1 MRTERGNSCKESVVG
16 WLVSQPVIGSVKACV
31 HWDPPANRFTF
42 IPEKPI
48 NFSICGNF
56 IKLYRGL
63 CWDNRRGTV
72 CIVPPTLSCAVTD
85 FWVRVWFGWEWNEIS
100 LINICQTSLWKVFQS
115 NTLWMSEKRLHF
127 CFPPTHEEWWPAAS
141 RMTTQCLFSTY
152 RLALIRFTVRSELL
166 HRPPFGG
173 EQMISNSIVSGAP
186 RFNNRHCSTWSSN
199 FALGGWL
206 GNCAKSRST
215 ATYWPPW
222 KQRFRICGPK
232 RFN

>member
-85 FWVRVWFGWEWNEIS
+85 FWGRVWFGWEWNEIS

-127 CFPPTHEEWWPAAS
+127 CFHQHTRNDDQQPAGW
-141 RMTTQCLFSTY
+141 RHNVCFPRIDW
-152 RLALIRFTVRSELL
+152 RLLDLQSAIRRRTND
-166 HRPPFGG
+166 
-173 EQMISNSIVSGAP
+173 Q
-186 RFNNRHCSTWSSN
+186 
-199 FALGGWL
+199 
-206 GNCAKSRST
+206 
-215 ATYWPPW
+215 
-222 KQRFRICGPK
+222 Q
-232 RFN
+232 

>member
-1 MRTERGNSCKESVVG
+1 MSIGTHLPTGSHLYRRNQLISVFVEIS
-16 WLVSQPVIGSVKACV
+16 LNYIEGSVGTTV
-31 HWDPPANRFTF
+31 EELFVSYHPPFHVQWRTF
-42 IPEKPI
+42 GVGCD
-48 NFSICGNF
+48 S
-56 IKLYRGL
+56 
-63 CWDNRRGTV
+63 
-72 CIVPPTLSCAVTD
+72 
-85 FWVRVWFGWEWNEIS
+85 GWEWNEIS

-173 EQMISNSIVSGAP
+173 EQMISNSLVSGAP